1 MGGAPSSGSRE
12 PSPGLDT
19 LRRLILA
26 KDISRYLGDAGLLYW
41 RAHPDWKRLI
51 DILPSSDAASFE
63 VRRLTKLGEDEH
75 SLEDSEDP
83 ELPPFLE
90 ELTDEEKS
98 RLRFGRT
105 WKPQTPFQHY
115 GPRWG
120 RAMSL
125 AWALLPKDALQD
137 VRSYF
142 RLFNIFNYTSATL
155 LRKMLKEVSDVFKKY
170 GDLLTPHWKMF
181 VNWDTLGGY
190 VKTKAIT
197 DFVGDLE
204 DWATGDV
211 IHSMPD
217 GDEMS
222 ETKFLDCL
230 EEGMW
235 EFVVQAPNVERAN
248 EFALNLEEYSRY
260 PGNWA
265 TPGATQVKDSVLY
278 NVTSRDEVGNK
289 ITKTYKPRGSKWRS
303 ALALHPSQVR
313 RILTQQDRAQLR
325 QKNTAVQKQETGKL
339 RAVVSA
345 DDATYLRMD
354 FISQWL
360 EVALKGHPLSTLFM
374 STSQTVDMW
383 ENLARKTEQKD
394 TVKIPLDQSHFD
406 WQQNKRM
413 IARFISVVRRF
424 IETAASPKLK
434 EDLLM
439 VLRSLEIALVEE
451 EGSIVVGTGSQKVY
465 IPIQK
470 GVMSGWRWTALMDT
484 VFNWGEL
491 HCARTLVKETGMSD
505 PVISAIAQ
513 GDDDQ
518 VECPSYGH
526 ASALVEA
533 YAIMNF
539 EVNPGKFFVD
549 IRRDEFLRQVPVP
562 GLVSGY
568 LIRGITAVLWRNPIS
583 RDPPA
588 GLLRLSEQ
596 LKAWNLLLG
605 RGGRPDTVEKLMLL
619 DMTQGNG
626 LSKEEVI
633 SLLRTPATVGGL
645 GYVGPDT
652 QKWVKVSPGTMTRDG
667 KLVPNTVRGLD
678 VELSEWKGLGAKWS
692 DSKMYSELANNL
704 ELSKAPTVVE
714 EGRIEEVEILKP
726 HPWLARPTGGG
737 IPVSARGRHDLPT
750 TLSSF
755 MLEEAIRNRDWN
767 WIRDSWIDPSLRAV
781 SDRIE
786 SNGGRRVWVDW
797 LTGKLPI
804 KLPTIPGWSDLKPS
818 VIYNLMIN
826 SVWTRLVG
834 MAKFDMTKVRRYF
847 LTAELSIRGV
857 LRGSD
862 VRLGG

>member
-1 MGGAPSSGSRE
+1 
-12 PSPGLDT
+12 
-19 LRRLILA
+19 
-26 KDISRYLGDAGLLYW
+26 
-41 RAHPDWKRLI
+41 
-51 DILPSSDAASFE
+51 
-63 VRRLTKLGEDEH
+63 
-75 SLEDSEDP
+75 
-83 ELPPFLE
+83 
-90 ELTDEEKS
+90 
-98 RLRFGRT
+98 
-105 WKPQTPFQHY
+105 
-115 GPRWG
+115 
-120 RAMSL
+120 MSL
-125 AWALLPKDALQD
+125 AWALLPKDAIPD
-137 VRSYF
+137 VKSYF

-155 LRKMLKEVSDVFKKY
+155 LRRILKEISDVFKKY
-170 GDLLTPHWKMF
+170 GELLSPHWKMF

-190 VKTKAIT
+190 VRTKDIT
-197 DFVGDLE
+197 DFVGDLR
-204 DWATGDV
+204 DWAEGDIV
-211 IHSMPD
+211 HSMTD
-217 GDEMS
+217 GGEMS

-230 EEGMW
+230 EDGMW
-235 EFVVQAPNVERAN
+235 EFMYQAPNVERAN
-248 EFALNLEEYSRY
+248 EYALTLEEYSKH

-265 TPGATQVKDSVLY
+265 TPGATQIKESVLY
-278 NVTSRDEVGNK
+278 SVTSRDEVGNK

-313 RILTQQDRAQLR
+313 RILTQTDRAQLR
-325 QKNTAVQKQETGKL
+325 QRNTAVQKQETGKL

-374 STSQTVDMW
+374 STPQTVDMW
-383 ENLARKTEQKD
+383 ENLSRKTEQKD
-394 TVKIPLDQSHFD
+394 SVKIPLDQSHFD

-413 IARFISVVRRF
+413 IGRFFSVMRRF
-424 IETAASPKLK
+424 IETYSAAHLRA
-434 EDLLM
+434 DLLL

-451 EGSIVVGTGSQKVY
+451 EGTIVVGTGSKKTY

-518 VECPSYGH
+518 VECPTFGH
-526 ASALVEA
+526 AAALVEA
-533 YAIMNF
+533 YSVMNF

-549 IRRDEFLRQVPVP
+549 IKRDEFLRQVPVP

-568 LIRGITAVLWRNPIS
+568 MIRGITSVLWRNPIS

-588 GLLRLSEQ
+588 GLLRLTEQ

-605 RGGRPDTVEKLMLL
+605 RGARPTTVERLMLL

-626 LSKEEVI
+626 LSKQEVI
-633 SLLRTPATVGGL
+633 GLLRTPATVGGL
-645 GYVGPDT
+645 GYVGPDSH
-652 QKWVKVSPGTMTRDG
+652 KWFAVSPGTVAREA
-667 KLVPNTVRGLD
+667 KLNKFTVRGLD
-678 VELSEWKGLGAKWS
+678 VELEEWKGLGASWD
-692 DSKMYSELANNL
+692 DSALYDSLSKNL
-704 ELSKAPTVVE
+704 ELSKARVE
-714 EGRIEEVEILKP
+714 VTPGRIDEVELLKP
-726 HPWLARPTGGG
+726 HPWLARPDGGG
-737 IPVSARGRHDLPT
+737 IPVNARGRRDLPK

-755 MLEEAIRNRDWN
+755 MLEQAVREKRWDWIRNDWL
-767 WIRDSWIDPSLRAV
+767 DPTLRAV

-797 LTGKLPI
+797 LTGNLPV

-818 VIYNLMIN
+818 VIYNAMIE
-826 SVWTRLVG
+826 SVWSRLVT
-834 MAKFDMTKVRRYF
+834 MASFNMTKVRRYF
-847 LTAELSIRGV
+847 LTAELSIRNV
-857 LRGSD
+857 LRAQD